1 MSITRDTRP
10 VDPDDHARREQL
22 HSLAKTLRE
31 IHSALLNSVKRDYE
45 VTHGKVEGPL
55 KLYQLVTND
64 PFFSWLRPLSGQMA
78 LLDERI
84 DDKTKLVQS
93 DLDGVKKIIEDLFAA
108 KKPKAESFTA
118 NYRAR
123 VQSDG
128 SVAALHPQLLE
139 HLQELAAK

>member
-10 VDPDDHARREQL
+10 VDPADFSRREQL
-22 HSLAKTLRE
+22 TALARTLRE

-45 VTHGKVEGPL
+45 VTNGKVAGPL

-93 DLDGVKKIIEDLFAA
+93 DLDGVKKIMEDLFAA
-108 KKPKAESFTA
+108 KKPKVDSFTS

-123 VQSDG
+123 VQSDPA
-128 SVAALHPQLLE
+128 VATLHPRLLE
-139 HLQELAAK
+139 HLKELGGK